1 MGDRLES
8 CLFIY
13 NCIFHKSLMVS
24 FAGTESQHEAS
35 VQPDHRATVP
45 ALYQAGQIQEAA
57 LLALLLPLGS
67 AGEEKVPHAGMEHC
81 LRIQ

>member
-1 MGDRLES
+1 MDQKVFS
-8 CLFIY
+8 VYITASFTT
-13 NCIFHKSLMVS
+13 SLLVS
-24 FAGTESQHEAS
+24 FAGTQSQHEAS
-35 VQPDHRATVP
+35 VQPDHGASVP

-57 LLALLLPLGS
+57 LLALLLPLRS